1 MKKIQVSL
9 SDEKYKSIADFACD
23 KSISIEEALVALA
36 IEALNENSFDAE
48 AMAMRDSFEK
58 KSKELV
64 GYAARRSRVLSR
76 TVS

>member
-36 IEALNENSFDAE
+36 IEAS
-48 AMAMRDSFEK
+48 
-58 KSKELV
+58 LV
-64 GYAARRSRVLSR
+64 LK
-76 TVS
+76 